1 MVGIDKTKANELLPV
16 HPRKRFVFVVHC
28 PDDNLISPPVPLLVC
43 PSGCYIRR
51 EGLPDR
57 KLFLVGGME
66 SAAGID
72 KNAMGTADELFVEHE
87 HFENHLWPSIAYR
100 IPAFENCKV
109 KSSWCGYYDY
119 NTADQNGLLG
129 KIFDDIPLYVAT
141 GFSGHG
147 IQQSPAVGR
156 GIAELILNDNQYQS
170 LDLSDL
176 NASRI
181 QEGRF
186 VIEKNI
192 V

>member
-1 MVGIDKTKANELLPV
+1 MNA
-16 HPRKRFVFVVHC
+16 R
-28 PDDNLISPPVPLLVC
+28 DNDHHNDHVYDNVNPIS
-43 PSGCYIRR
+43 S
-51 EGLPDR
+51 
-57 KLFLVGGME
+57 
-66 SAAGID
+66 
-72 KNAMGTADELFVEHE
+72 
-87 HFENHLWPSIAYR
+87 
-100 IPAFENCKV
+100 
-109 KSSWCGYYDY
+109 GYYDY